1 MDNFQTFQVENY
13 PNYDSNM
20 YINQD
25 ELGQSSTRRNR
36 IIQTIVDIIV
46 IIIIFIIFGMIYLFQ
61 EPRIR
66 YFTCADTDI
75 NFPYKKDTIP
85 FWAVGI
91 YATLAPLII
100 IILVELVN
108 ASLYPCQINSKN
120 LSGGERCIQFFICTF
135 HAISLFVLGIS
146 ISLTLTETGK
156 QPTVVAGLANFN
168 CIELTNKKKIK
179 SKSY

>member
-1 MDNFQTFQVENY
+1 MENFQVGNY
-13 PNYDSNM
+13 SNYDSNM

-25 ELGQSSTRRNR
+25 ELVQTSTRRNR
-36 IIQTIVDIIV
+36 IIQTIVDLVV
-46 IIIIFIIFGMIYLFQ
+46 IIIIFIIFGVIYLFQ

-75 NFPYKKDTIP
+75 FFPFKKDTIP

-108 ASLYPCQINSKN
+108 ASLFPCQMNSKN
-120 LSGGERCIQFFICTF
+120 LTGGERFVQFCICTF

-146 ISLTLTETGK
+146 ISLTLTETG
-156 QPTVVAGLANFN
+156 N
-168 CIELTNKKKIK
+168 I
-179 SKSY
+179 